1 MCILETNKKMN
12 WKKFAKALLFIV
24 SVLCGVVAG
33 IMFTKLS
40 FIDWPYVLGCII
52 FLVTALLIPSKK
64 VKSK

>member
-1 MCILETNKKMN
+1 MN

-64 VKSK
+64 S